1 MCSRHF
7 LYKDIICCGSTYQ
20 QEVIPNLPEQQKSW
34 EAIAELAQHILDPV
48 VDHFGK
54 VELTYGFC
62 GHKLGLTILKNDLPG
77 IAPKLDQHAGYEL
90 NSKGKR
96 ICERGGMACDFMVR
110 DTPSS
115 QVALWIVE
123 NCPFDRLYFYG
134 DDRPIHVSH
143 SRTLQKEICWMKQ
156 TRFGRRQPRR
166 YTVDG
171 FIQHFIPHS
180 IPEE

>member
-7 LYKDIICCGSTYQ
+7 RYRDIICCGTTYKQ
-20 QEVIPNLPEQQKSW
+20 KAIPNLPEQQESW

-62 GHKLGLTILKNDLPG
+62 SHILGLAILKTNSPA

-96 ICERGGMACDFMVR
+96 ICERGGMACDFKVQG
-110 DTPSS
+110 S
-115 QVALWIVE
+115 QASEVAQWVVK
-123 NCPFDRLYFYG
+123 NCPFDRLYYYG
-134 DDRPIHVSH
+134 SDLPIHVSY
-143 SRTLQKEICWMKQ
+143 SNNPSKEICWL
-156 TRFGRRQPRR
+156 TGSRFGRRQPRR
-166 YTVDG
+166 YTVESFLQQLAD
-171 FIQHFIPHS
+171 HES
-180 IPEE
+180 